1 MSTTPRATSPTAE
14 LSSGAPAT
22 PTASGG
28 RSWARIGGIPLLIFA
43 IIFVGVMGAAIAEVI
58 PETFM
63 GGLALALVLGMGL
76 NWIGEQIPVLKDL
89 GFGTILAVLVPA
101 ILIEISVLPT
111 TTRDFQDAF
120 FGDLTSF
127 AVPGLLVGSVLAMPK
142 SVLVQAG
149 IRFIIPLLGT
159 LTLTTLAT
167 GAVGAVLGYGFV
179 ETMLYIA
186 GPILGAG
193 ISASAVPL
201 SEIYAGQ
208 SGGSPDDYIT
218 TMASSVMIANI
229 LTILVAAVLGGMAR
243 KNPDK
248 PFKGFAGRDG
258 ALLRKQS
265 DTPTGL
271 SDDNN
276 IAAKVGDLLTG
287 LLIVAGIVIFGE
299 IGQTLVPSM
308 HAYLWMILICL
319 VLKLGGLLPE
329 RLASSTGAWSGF
341 LAKVMVPAILAS
353 ISMGVINIGELLGLV
368 SDPTYLALC
377 VITVLFA
384 LVISGALTYLF
395 GFFMVEGTIMTGIGL
410 ADMGGTGDVAVLTA
424 AKKMYLLPFLT
435 ISSRIGGAANM
446 LWLTGLAIAFLG

>member
-1 MSTTPRATSPTAE
+1 
-14 LSSGAPAT
+14 
-22 PTASGG
+22 
-28 RSWARIGGIPLLIFA
+28 
-43 IIFVGVMGAAIAEVI
+43 MGAAIAEVI

-142 SVLVQAG
+142 SVLVPAG
-149 IRFIIPLLGT
+149 IRFIIP
-159 LTLTTLAT
+159 
-167 GAVGAVLGYGFV
+167 VLGYGFV

>member
-127 AVPGLLVGSVLAMPK
+127 AVP
-142 SVLVQAG
+142 AG